1 MAKSE
6 SKNRSL
12 DKLEVVS
19 WLQRYGNHDVF
30 EKHSRAFL
38 NTSITNHGK
47 KPIVIEPGET
57 CYLPNLFF
65 NRWADGA
72 DIDFAKK
79 KVTLTIKKKI
89 NGPVFKNTDA
99 APKRKK

>member
-19 WLQRYGNHDVF
+19 WLQR
-30 EKHSRAFL
+30 L